1 MITTLKAEKRDLT
14 VKAKKL
20 RREGYTTGV
29 LLGKDRKESMSLQF
43 LEKDAMRFIKE
54 NKEGSQ
60 AVLEIG
66 STKTNAIVK
75 NIDYDSMN
83 GHILALDFQEL
94 VAGEMISTTAPIRLI
109 NEDPAAGILQQELSE
124 IHYKAVPS
132 DLLDTIEID
141 LKELAPETKNL
152 YVRDLKLPNDKSVE
166 IITPGNALIFHIGD
180 RLSNTMD
187 DDTSDAADTSETK
200 EN

>member
-1 MITTLKAEKRDLT
+1 MITTLKAEKRDLA

-66 STKTNAIVK
+66 SAKTNAIVK

-83 GHILALDFQEL
+83 GHILALDFQAL

-109 NEDPAAGILQQELSE
+109 NEDTAAGILQQELSE
-124 IHYKAVPS
+124 IHYKAIPS

-141 LKELAPETKNL
+141 LKELAPGTKNL
-152 YVRDLKLPNDKSVE
+152 YVRDLTLPNGKSVE

-180 RLSNTMD
+180 RLNNTTD
-187 DDTSDAADTSETK
+187 DDTGDAADASELK